1 MYLSIYVCM
10 NIYLKSNLLIKKDKS
25 TTTTTTAATVEG
37 PLFKYK
43 KKKKSIMV
51 IYNFCNG
58 CGTLKTKML

>member
-1 MYLSIYVCM
+1 MYG
-10 NIYLKSNLLIKKDKS
+10 YLFEIKFINKKDKS

>member
-25 TTTTTTAATVEG
+25 TTTTAATVEG